1 LKKSWTISTNLIPLI
16 LHFSSL
22 PRYNTSCS
30 CRAHYNA
37 CTYISNNKDLLE
49 FRIQGA
55 PLKGKLNFERLA
67 KLW

>member
-1 LKKSWTISTNLIPLI
+1 LI

-22 PRYNTSCS
+22 PRYTHP
-30 CRAHYNA
+30 AAIELTTMHA
-37 CTYISNNKDLLE
+37 YIYIYIYNNKDLNE

-55 PLKGKLNFERLA
+55 LLKGKLNFERLA

>member
-1 LKKSWTISTNLIPLI
+1 M
-16 LHFSSL
+16 
-22 PRYNTSCS
+22 YN
-30 CRAHYNA
+30 
-37 CTYISNNKDLLE
+37 NNDLLE